1 MIDRFMATA
10 AGYRVIE
17 RGLRPDGTPRKP
29 IKVREGYQ
37 PPDEMEAYVPPHK
50 AAQTNHETITSIEYN
65 SIPKTV
71 IEDSPVIERHRT
83 KNQIKNEKKRKNR
96 RENKLSNSMK
106 QSPPEHNDHLLD
118 KESYKTLQNGTPKN
132 KTQASGATNSVDII
146 NLKSDL
152 NFKNS
157 EGNKETHQTEVKDE
171 TSEQVQDL
179 EKQLKKL
186 RKKLDQIVKLQ
197 SKDILNEEEK
207 VKVGK
212 SGEWEED
219 IKSLEEQI
227 RDLKIK

>member
-10 AGYRVIE
+10 TGYRVIE

-50 AAQTNHETITSIEYN
+50 AAQTNHTTITSMEYN
-65 SIPKTV
+65 SPKTV
-71 IEDSPVIERHRT
+71 IEDSPGPVIEQHRT
-83 KNQIKNEKKRKNR
+83 KNQIKNEKKRKSR
-96 RENKLSNSMK
+96 RENKLLNSMK
-106 QSPPEHNDHLLD
+106 QSPPEHNNLLN
-118 KESYKTLQNGTPKN
+118 KESYKTLQNGAPKI
-132 KTQASGATNSVDII
+132 KIQTSGSINITNP
-146 NLKSDL
+146 KSDL

-157 EGNKETHQTEVKDE
+157 EGNKDTQQTEGRDE
-171 TSEQVQDL
+171 ASEQVQDL

-186 RKKLDQIVKLQ
+186 RKKLDQIVNLL

-212 SGEWEED
+212 RGEWEED
-219 IKSLEEQI
+219 IKALEEQI
-227 RDLKIK
+227 GDLRIK